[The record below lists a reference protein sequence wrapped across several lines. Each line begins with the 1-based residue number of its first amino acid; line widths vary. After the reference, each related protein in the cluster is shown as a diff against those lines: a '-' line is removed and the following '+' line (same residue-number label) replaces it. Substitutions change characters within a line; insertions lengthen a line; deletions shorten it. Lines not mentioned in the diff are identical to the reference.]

1 WKPPA
6 HSPEENMVR
15 QKCSGIRRS
24 YLAIRCH
31 RQNMKTSIINGSEV
45 SRLSVAIHYSQILQP
60 IIIQA
65 CEPIKAALT
74 KLTLCQ
80 TDRIF
85 IQIWLCQHLL

>member
-1 WKPPA
+1 
-6 HSPEENMVR
+6 NR
-15 QKCSGIRRS
+15 
-24 YLAIRCH
+24 LIRCVCGKKIGPDP
-31 RQNMKTSIINGSEV
+31 RNFNQRV
-45 SRLSVAIHYSQILQP
+45 SLGRNDLLIRTFPRLSVAIHYSQILQP

>member
-1 WKPPA
+1 
-6 HSPEENMVR
+6 
-15 QKCSGIRRS
+15 
-24 YLAIRCH
+24 
-31 RQNMKTSIINGSEV
+31 KTSIINGSEV

>member
-1 WKPPA
+1 MPFPVE
-6 HSPEENMVR
+6 HNPSIPLFEPVTPRLEITSP
-15 QKCSGIRRS
+15 QPITITH
-24 YLAIRCH
+24 Y
-31 RQNMKTSIINGSEV
+31 
-45 SRLSVAIHYSQILQP
+45 YSQILQP